1 MNKDVIY
8 IDVEDDITNIVSKI
22 KDSKARIV
30 ALVPPKRVGILQ
42 SAVNM
47 RLLNRAAE
55 NAEKRIVLITSDQA
69 LSGLAAA
76 ARIPV
81 AKTLQSRPEIAEIPA
96 IDVDDGDDVI
106 DGSEIPVGELADK
119 ATPKARNKADD
130 AIDAAIAEDEKP
142 TKPTKPTKPA
152 KPAGKGKP
160 KVPDFNVFRKK
171 LVLIGGGIALFI
183 VFMVWAIWFAP
194 HATVVITAKTTTS
207 TVDKSVTLKQDGK
220 VDAANNIIKSL
231 RQEQKKDISVDFTP
245 TGKKKV
251 GEKASGTMHLV
262 RTSVSSLTLTIPAG
276 TSFSSGDYT
285 FVSTEPASLS
295 GTSIGPGGVIQ
306 SVATVK
312 VQATQVGSEYNLSS
326 RSYSSNVSG
335 FSAAGTAMSGGSSRE
350 VTVVSADDIAKAK
363 VKLDAQKDASLQSAV
378 KALFPSSSIVI
389 NESYQEARS
398 NPTPSVAV
406 DHEAS
411 GTVQLKTTVTAS
423 MQGIDRSDMKQF
435 LEDTLKKEIGSKKNQ
450 KIYNDGSNEVKFAQ
464 YSERNN
470 AVQVRLTANAKIGP
484 EIDEHKVKEQV
495 KGRNYGDVQSSLES
509 IEGVQDVDTKF
520 SPFWVR
526 TVPNNDKHIS
536 IEFKLDNGR

>member
-142 TKPTKPTKPA
+142 SKPVKPA
-152 KPAGKGKP
+152 KSAGKGKP

-171 LVLIGGGIALFI
+171 LVLIGGGIVLF
-183 VFMVWAIWFAP
+183 VLFMVWAIWFAP

-207 TVDKSVTLKQDGK
+207 TVDKPVTLKQDGK
-220 VDAANNIIKSL
+220 VDAANNVIKSL
-231 RQEQKKDISVDFTP
+231 HQEQKKDISVDFTP

-350 VTVVSADDIAKAK
+350 VTVVSADDVAKAK

-398 NPTPSVAV
+398 NPTPSVAI

-526 TVPNNDKHIS
+526 TVPNSDKHIS

>member
-119 ATPKARNKADD
+119 AIPKARNKADD

-142 TKPTKPTKPA
+142 SKPA
-152 KPAGKGKP
+152 KPAKSAGKGKP

-183 VFMVWAIWFAP
+183 VFIVWAIWFAP

-220 VDAANNIIKSL
+220 VDAANNIVKSL

-350 VTVVSADDIAKAK
+350 VTVVSADDVAKAK

>member
-119 ATPKARNKADD
+119 AIPKARNKADD

-142 TKPTKPTKPA
+142 SKPA
-152 KPAGKGKP
+152 KPAKSAGKGKP

-183 VFMVWAIWFAP
+183 VFIVWAIWFAP

-220 VDAANNIIKSL
+220 VDAANNIVKSL

-262 RTSVSSLTLTIPAG
+262 RTSVSSLTLIIPAG

-350 VTVVSADDIAKAK
+350 VTVVSADDVAKAK

-398 NPTPSVAV
+398 NPTPSVAI

>member
-55 NAEKRIVLITSDQA
+55 HADKRIVLITSDQA

-106 DGSEIPVGELADK
+106 DGSEIPVGELADR

-142 TKPTKPTKPA
+142 SKPA
-152 KPAGKGKP
+152 KPIKPAGKGKP

-171 LVLIGGGIALFI
+171 LVLIGGGIVLFI
-183 VFMVWAIWFAP
+183 LFMVWAIWFAP

-350 VTVVSADDIAKAK
+350 VTVVSADDVAKAK

>member
-106 DGSEIPVGELADK
+106 DGSDIPVGELADK

-142 TKPTKPTKPA
+142 SKPVKPA
-152 KPAGKGKP
+152 KSAGKGKP
-160 KVPDFNVFRKK
+160 KVPDFNLFRKK
-171 LVLIGGGIALFI
+171 LVLIGGGIVLF
-183 VFMVWAIWFAP
+183 VLFMVWAIWFAP
-194 HATVVITAKTTTS
+194 HATVIITAKTTTS
-207 TVDKSVTLKQDGK
+207 TVDKSITLKQDAR
-220 VDAANNIIKSL
+220 VDAANSIVKSL
-231 RQEQKKDISVDFTP
+231 RQEQKKELSVDFTP

-350 VTVVSADDIAKAK
+350 VTVVSADDVAKAK

-470 AVQVRLTANAKIGP
+470 AAQVRLTANAKIGP

>member
-55 NAEKRIVLITSDQA
+55 NAEKRIVLITGDQA

-142 TKPTKPTKPA
+142 TKPAKPA

-171 LVLIGGGIALFI
+171 LVLIGGGIVLF
-183 VFMVWAIWFAP
+183 VLFMVWAIWFAP

-220 VDAANNIIKSL
+220 VDAANNTIKSL
-231 RQEQKKDISVDFTP
+231 RQEQKKELSVDFTP

-251 GEKASGTMHLV
+251 GEKASGSMKLV
-262 RTSVSSLTLTIPAG
+262 RTSVSSLTITIPAG

-285 FVSTEPASLS
+285 FVSTEPATLS

-306 SVATVK
+306 SSATVQ

-335 FSAAGTAMSGGSSRE
+335 FSAVGSSMNGGSSRE
-350 VTVVSADDIAKAK
+350 VTVVSAADVAKAK
-363 VKLDAQKDASLQSAV
+363 AKLDAQKDLSLQSAV

-398 NPTPSVAV
+398 NPTPSVAI

>member
-55 NAEKRIVLITSDQA
+55 NAEKRIVLITGDQA

-142 TKPTKPTKPA
+142 SKPVKPA

-171 LVLIGGGIALFI
+171 LVLIGGGIVLF
-183 VFMVWAIWFAP
+183 VLFMVWAIWFAP

-220 VDAANNIIKSL
+220 VDAANNTIKSL
-231 RQEQKKDISVDFTP
+231 RQEQKKELSVDFTP

-350 VTVVSADDIAKAK
+350 VTVVSADDVAKAK
-363 VKLDAQKDASLQSAV
+363 AKLDAQKDPSLQSAV

>member
-55 NAEKRIVLITSDQA
+55 NAEKRIVLITGDQA

-142 TKPTKPTKPA
+142 SKPVKPA

-183 VFMVWAIWFAP
+183 LFMVWAIWFAP

-207 TVDKSVTLKQDGK
+207 TVDKSVTLKQDGN
-220 VDAANNIIKSL
+220 VDAANNTIKSL
-231 RQEQKKDISVDFTP
+231 RQEQKKELSVDFTP

-350 VTVVSADDIAKAK
+350 VTVVSADDVAKAK

>member
-8 IDVEDDITNIVSKI
+8 IDVEDDITSIVSKI

-119 ATPKARNKADD
+119 AAPKARNKADD
-130 AIDAAIAEDEKP
+130 AIDAAIAEDEEP
-142 TKPTKPTKPA
+142 TKPAKPA

-350 VTVVSADDIAKAK
+350 VTVVSADDVAKAK
-363 VKLDAQKDASLQSAV
+363 VKLDTQKDASLQSAV

-450 KIYNDGSNEVKFAQ
+450 KIYNDGSSEVKFAQ

-470 AVQVRLTANAKIGP
+470 AAQVRLTANAKIGP

>member
-55 NAEKRIVLITSDQA
+55 HAEKRIVLITGDQA

-142 TKPTKPTKPA
+142 SKPVKPA
-152 KPAGKGKP
+152 KSAGKGKP

-183 VFMVWAIWFAP
+183 VFIVWAIWFAP

-220 VDAANNIIKSL
+220 VDAANNIVKSL

-350 VTVVSADDIAKAK
+350 VTVVSADDVAKAK
-363 VKLDAQKDASLQSAV
+363 VKLDAQKDASLQSAI

>member
-119 ATPKARNKADD
+119 AAPKARNKADD

-142 TKPTKPTKPA
+142 SKPVKPA
-152 KPAGKGKP
+152 KSAGKGKP

-171 LVLIGGGIALFI
+171 LVLIGGGVALFI

-262 RTSVSSLTLTIPAG
+262 RTSVSSLTLIIPAG

-350 VTVVSADDIAKAK
+350 VTVVSADDVAKAK

-435 LEDTLKKEIGSKKNQ
+435 LEDTLKKEIGGKKNQ

>member
-55 NAEKRIVLITSDQA
+55 NAEKRIVLITGDQA

-96 IDVDDGDDVI
+96 IDIDDGDDVI
-106 DGSEIPVGELADK
+106 DGSEIPVGELADR

-142 TKPTKPTKPA
+142 SKPVKPA

-171 LVLIGGGIALFI
+171 LVLIGGGIVLF
-183 VFMVWAIWFAP
+183 VLFMVWAIWFAP

-220 VDAANNIIKSL
+220 VDAANNTIKSL
-231 RQEQKKDISVDFTP
+231 RQEQKKEISVDFTP

-350 VTVVSADDIAKAK
+350 VTVVSADDVAKAK
-363 VKLDAQKDASLQSAV
+363 VKLDAQKDTSLQSAV

>member
-142 TKPTKPTKPA
+142 TKPAKPA

-171 LVLIGGGIALFI
+171 LVLIGGGIVLF
-183 VFMVWAIWFAP
+183 VLFMVWAIWFAP

-350 VTVVSADDIAKAK
+350 VTVVSADDVAKAK

>member
-55 NAEKRIVLITSDQA
+55 NAEKRIVLITGDQA

-142 TKPTKPTKPA
+142 TKPAKPA

-171 LVLIGGGIALFI
+171 LVLIGGGIVLF
-183 VFMVWAIWFAP
+183 VLFMVWAIWFAP

-285 FVSTEPASLS
+285 FVSTEPASLL

-350 VTVVSADDIAKAK
+350 VTVVSADDVAKAK

>member
-142 TKPTKPTKPA
+142 TKPAKPA

-171 LVLIGGGIALFI
+171 LVLIGGGIVLF
-183 VFMVWAIWFAP
+183 VLFMVWAIWFAP

-335 FSAAGTAMSGGSSRE
+335 FSAAGTAMSGGSRRE
-350 VTVVSADDIAKAK
+350 VTVVSADDVAKAK
-363 VKLDAQKDASLQSAV
+363 VKLDAQKDASLQSAA

-435 LEDTLKKEIGSKKNQ
+435 LEDTLKKEIGNKKNQ

>member
-55 NAEKRIVLITSDQA
+55 NAEKRIVLITGDQA

-142 TKPTKPTKPA
+142 TKPAKPA

-171 LVLIGGGIALFI
+171 LVLIGGGIVLF
-183 VFMVWAIWFAP
+183 VLFMVWAIWFAP

-220 VDAANNIIKSL
+220 VDAANNTIKSL
-231 RQEQKKDISVDFTP
+231 RQEQKKELSVDFTP

-251 GEKASGTMHLV
+251 GEKASGSMKLV
-262 RTSVSSLTLTIPAG
+262 RTSVSSLTITIPAG

-285 FVSTEPASLS
+285 FVSTEPATLS

-306 SVATVK
+306 SSATVQ

-335 FSAAGTAMSGGSSRE
+335 FSAVGSSMNGGSSRE
-350 VTVVSADDIAKAK
+350 VTVVSAADVAKAK
-363 VKLDAQKDASLQSAV
+363 AKLDAQKDLSLQSAV

-398 NPTPSVAV
+398 NPTPSVAI

-423 MQGIDRSDMKQF
+423 LQGIDRSDMKQF

-484 EIDEHKVKEQV
+484 EIDEHRVKEQV

>member
-142 TKPTKPTKPA
+142 TKPAKPA

-171 LVLIGGGIALFI
+171 LVLIGGGIVLF
-183 VFMVWAIWFAP
+183 VLFMVWAIWFAP

-231 RQEQKKDISVDFTP
+231 RQEQKKELSVDFTP

-251 GEKASGTMHLV
+251 GEKASGSMKLV
-262 RTSVSSLTLTIPAG
+262 RTSVSSLTITIPAG

-285 FVSTEPASLS
+285 FVSTEPATLS

-306 SVATVK
+306 SSATVQ
-312 VQATQVGSEYNLSS
+312 VQATQVGSEYNLSA

-335 FSAAGTAMSGGSSRE
+335 FSAVGSSMNGGSSRE
-350 VTVVSADDIAKAK
+350 VTVVSAADVAKAK
-363 VKLDAQKDASLQSAV
+363 AKLDAQKDPSLQSAV

-435 LEDTLKKEIGSKKNQ
+435 LEDTLKKEIGNKKNQ

>member
-106 DGSEIPVGELADK
+106 DGSDIPVGELADK

-142 TKPTKPTKPA
+142 TKPAKPA

-171 LVLIGGGIALFI
+171 LVLIGGGIVLFI

-350 VTVVSADDIAKAK
+350 VTVVSADDVAKAK
-363 VKLDAQKDASLQSAV
+363 VKLDAQKDTSLQSAV

>member
-55 NAEKRIVLITSDQA
+55 NAEKRIVLITGDQA

-142 TKPTKPTKPA
+142 TKSAKPA

-183 VFMVWAIWFAP
+183 VFIVWAIWFAP

-285 FVSTEPASLS
+285 FVSTEPASLL

-306 SVATVK
+306 SSATVQ

-335 FSAAGTAMSGGSSRE
+335 FSAVGSSMNGGSSRE
-350 VTVVSADDIAKAK
+350 VTVVSAADVAKAK
-363 VKLDAQKDASLQSAV
+363 AKLDAQKDPSLQSAV

-435 LEDTLKKEIGSKKNQ
+435 LEDTLKKEIGSKRNQ

>member
-142 TKPTKPTKPA
+142 TKPAKPA

-171 LVLIGGGIALFI
+171 LVLIGGGIVLF
-183 VFMVWAIWFAP
+183 VLFMVWAIWFAP

-220 VDAANNIIKSL
+220 VDAANNTIKSL
-231 RQEQKKDISVDFTP
+231 RQEQKKELSVDFTP

-251 GEKASGTMHLV
+251 GEKASGSMKLV
-262 RTSVSSLTLTIPAG
+262 RTSVSSLTITIPAG

-285 FVSTEPASLS
+285 FVSTEPATLS

-306 SVATVK
+306 SSATVQ
-312 VQATQVGSEYNLSS
+312 VQATQVGSEYNLSA

-335 FSAAGTAMSGGSSRE
+335 FSAVGSSMNGGSSRE
-350 VTVVSADDIAKAK
+350 VTVVSAADVAKAK
-363 VKLDAQKDASLQSAV
+363 AKLDAQKDPSLQSAV

>member
-55 NAEKRIVLITSDQA
+55 NAEKRIVLITGDQA

-142 TKPTKPTKPA
+142 TKPAKPA

-171 LVLIGGGIALFI
+171 LVLIGGGIVLF
-183 VFMVWAIWFAP
+183 VLFMVWAIWFAP

-220 VDAANNIIKSL
+220 VDAANNVIKSL

-350 VTVVSADDIAKAK
+350 VTVVSADDVAKAK
-363 VKLDAQKDASLQSAV
+363 VKLDAQKDTSLQSAV

>member
-142 TKPTKPTKPA
+142 SKPVKPA
-152 KPAGKGKP
+152 KSAGKGKP

-171 LVLIGGGIALFI
+171 LVLIGGGIVLF
-183 VFMVWAIWFAP
+183 VLFMVWAIWFAP

-220 VDAANNIIKSL
+220 VDAANNVIKSL
-231 RQEQKKDISVDFTP
+231 HQEQKKDISVDFTP

-335 FSAAGTAMSGGSSRE
+335 FSAAGTALSGGSSRE
-350 VTVVSADDIAKAK
+350 VTVVSADDVAKAK
-363 VKLDAQKDASLQSAV
+363 VKLDAQKDTSLQSAV

-398 NPTPSVAV
+398 NPTPSVAI

>member
-142 TKPTKPTKPA
+142 TKPAKPA

-171 LVLIGGGIALFI
+171 LVLIGGGIVLF
-183 VFMVWAIWFAP
+183 VLFMVWAIWFAP

-350 VTVVSADDIAKAK
+350 VTVVSADDVAKAK

-435 LEDTLKKEIGSKKNQ
+435 LEDTLKKEIGNKKNQ

-495 KGRNYGDVQSSLES
+495 KGRNYGDVQSNLES

>member
-142 TKPTKPTKPA
+142 SKPVKPA
-152 KPAGKGKP
+152 KSAGKGKP

-171 LVLIGGGIALFI
+171 LVLIGGGIVLF
-183 VFMVWAIWFAP
+183 VLFMVWAIWFAP

-220 VDAANNIIKSL
+220 VDAANNVIKSL
-231 RQEQKKDISVDFTP
+231 HQEQKKDISVDFTP

-350 VTVVSADDIAKAK
+350 VTVVSADDVAKAK
-363 VKLDAQKDASLQSAV
+363 VKLDAQKDTSLQSAV

-398 NPTPSVAV
+398 NPTPSVAI

-526 TVPNNDKHIS
+526 TVPNSDKHIS

>member
-119 ATPKARNKADD
+119 ATPKERNKADD

-142 TKPTKPTKPA
+142 TKPAKPA

-171 LVLIGGGIALFI
+171 LVLIGGGIVLF
-183 VFMVWAIWFAP
+183 VLFMVWAIWFAP

-350 VTVVSADDIAKAK
+350 VTVVSADDVAKAK

-435 LEDTLKKEIGSKKNQ
+435 LEDTLKKEIGSRKNQ

>member
-47 RLLNRAAE
+47 RLLNRVAE
-55 NAEKRIVLITSDQA
+55 NAEKRIVLITGDQA

-142 TKPTKPTKPA
+142 TKPAKPA
-152 KPAGKGKP
+152 KLAGKGKP

-171 LVLIGGGIALFI
+171 LVLIGGGIVLF
-183 VFMVWAIWFAP
+183 VLFMVWAIWFAP

-220 VDAANNIIKSL
+220 VDAANNTIKSL
-231 RQEQKKDISVDFTP
+231 RQEQKKELSVDFTP

-350 VTVVSADDIAKAK
+350 VTVVSADDVAKAK
-363 VKLDAQKDASLQSAV
+363 VKLDAQKDTSLQSAV

>member
-55 NAEKRIVLITSDQA
+55 NAEKRIVLITGDQA

-96 IDVDDGDDVI
+96 IDIDDGDDVI
-106 DGSEIPVGELADK
+106 DGSEIPVGELADR

-142 TKPTKPTKPA
+142 SKPVKPA

-171 LVLIGGGIALFI
+171 LVLIGGGIVLF
-183 VFMVWAIWFAP
+183 VLFMVWAIWFAP

-220 VDAANNIIKSL
+220 VDAANNTIKSL
-231 RQEQKKDISVDFTP
+231 RQEQKKELSVDFTP

-350 VTVVSADDIAKAK
+350 VTVVSADDVAKAK

>member
-55 NAEKRIVLITSDQA
+55 NVEKRIVLITSDQA

-106 DGSEIPVGELADK
+106 DGSEIPVGELADR
-119 ATPKARNKADD
+119 ATPKARNKAND

-142 TKPTKPTKPA
+142 TKPAKPA

-171 LVLIGGGIALFI
+171 LVLIGGGIVLF
-183 VFMVWAIWFAP
+183 VLFMVWAIWFAP

-220 VDAANNIIKSL
+220 VDAANNIVKSL

-350 VTVVSADDIAKAK
+350 VTVVSADDVAKAK
-363 VKLDAQKDASLQSAV
+363 VKLDAQKDTSLQSAV

-398 NPTPSVAV
+398 NPTPSVAI

>member
-130 AIDAAIAEDEKP
+130 AIDTAIAEDEKP
-142 TKPTKPTKPA
+142 TKPAKPA

-171 LVLIGGGIALFI
+171 LVLIGGGIVLF
-183 VFMVWAIWFAP
+183 VLFMVWAIWFAP

-220 VDAANNIIKSL
+220 VDAANNTIKSL
-231 RQEQKKDISVDFTP
+231 RQEQKKELSVDFTP

-251 GEKASGTMHLV
+251 GEKASGSMKLV
-262 RTSVSSLTLTIPAG
+262 RTSVSSLTITIPAG

-285 FVSTEPASLS
+285 FVSTEPATLS

-306 SVATVK
+306 SSATVQ

-335 FSAAGTAMSGGSSRE
+335 FSAVGSSMNGGSSRE
-350 VTVVSADDIAKAK
+350 VTVVSAADVAKAK
-363 VKLDAQKDASLQSAV
+363 AKLDAQKDLSLQSAV

-398 NPTPSVAV
+398 NPTPSVAI

>member
-55 NAEKRIVLITSDQA
+55 NAEKRIVLITGDQA

-96 IDVDDGDDVI
+96 IDIDDGDDVI
-106 DGSEIPVGELADK
+106 DGSEIPVGELADR

-142 TKPTKPTKPA
+142 SKPVKPA

-171 LVLIGGGIALFI
+171 LVLIGGGIVLF
-183 VFMVWAIWFAP
+183 VLFMVWAIWFAP

-220 VDAANNIIKSL
+220 VDAANNTIKSL
-231 RQEQKKDISVDFTP
+231 RQEQKKELSVDFTP

-350 VTVVSADDIAKAK
+350 VTVVSVDDVAKAK
-363 VKLDAQKDASLQSAV
+363 VKLDAQKDTSLQSAV

>member
-142 TKPTKPTKPA
+142 TKPAKPA

-171 LVLIGGGIALFI
+171 LVLIGGGIVLF
-183 VFMVWAIWFAP
+183 VLFMVWAIWFAP

-350 VTVVSADDIAKAK
+350 VTVVSADDVAKAK
-363 VKLDAQKDASLQSAV
+363 VKLDAQKDTSLQSAV

>member
-142 TKPTKPTKPA
+142 SKPVKPA
-152 KPAGKGKP
+152 KSAGKGKP

-220 VDAANNIIKSL
+220 VDAANNTIKSL

-350 VTVVSADDIAKAK
+350 VTVVSADDVAKAK
-363 VKLDAQKDASLQSAV
+363 VKLDAQKDTSLQSAV

>member
-142 TKPTKPTKPA
+142 SKPVKPA
-152 KPAGKGKP
+152 KSAGKGKP

-220 VDAANNIIKSL
+220 VDAANNTIKSL

-350 VTVVSADDIAKAK
+350 VTVVSADDVAKAK
-363 VKLDAQKDASLQSAV
+363 VKLDAQKDTSLQSAV

-470 AVQVRLTANAKIGP
+470 AVQVRLTASAKIGP

>member
-106 DGSEIPVGELADK
+106 DGSDIPVGELADK

-142 TKPTKPTKPA
+142 SKPVKPA
-152 KPAGKGKP
+152 KSAGKGKP

-183 VFMVWAIWFAP
+183 VFIVWAIWFAP

-262 RTSVSSLTLTIPAG
+262 RTSVSSLTLIIPAG

-350 VTVVSADDIAKAK
+350 VTVVSADDVAKAK

>member
-119 ATPKARNKADD
+119 AIPKARNKADD

-142 TKPTKPTKPA
+142 SKPVKPA
-152 KPAGKGKP
+152 KSAGKGKP

-183 VFMVWAIWFAP
+183 VFIVWAIWFAP

-220 VDAANNIIKSL
+220 VDAANNIVKSL

-262 RTSVSSLTLTIPAG
+262 RTSVSSLTLIIPAG

-350 VTVVSADDIAKAK
+350 VTVVSADDVAKAK

-398 NPTPSVAV
+398 NPTPSVAI

-423 MQGIDRSDMKQF
+423 IQGIDRSDMKQF

>member
-119 ATPKARNKADD
+119 AAPKARNKADD

-142 TKPTKPTKPA
+142 SKSVKPA
-152 KPAGKGKP
+152 KSAGKGKP

-207 TVDKSVTLKQDGK
+207 TVDKSVALKQDGK
-220 VDAANNIIKSL
+220 VDAANNVIKSL

-350 VTVVSADDIAKAK
+350 VTVVSADDVAKAK

>member
-55 NAEKRIVLITSDQA
+55 NAEKRIVLITGDQA

-142 TKPTKPTKPA
+142 SKPA
-152 KPAGKGKP
+152 KPIKPAGKGKP

-171 LVLIGGGIALFI
+171 LVLIGGGIVLFI
-183 VFMVWAIWFAP
+183 LFMVWAIWFAP

-350 VTVVSADDIAKAK
+350 VTVVSADDVAKAK

-398 NPTPSVAV
+398 NPTLSVAV

>member
-142 TKPTKPTKPA
+142 TKPAKPA

-171 LVLIGGGIALFI
+171 LVLIGGGIVLF
-183 VFMVWAIWFAP
+183 VLFMVWAIWFAP

-220 VDAANNIIKSL
+220 VDAANNIVKSL

-251 GEKASGTMHLV
+251 GEKASGSMKLV
-262 RTSVSSLTLTIPAG
+262 RTSVSSLTITIPAG

-285 FVSTEPASLS
+285 FVSTEPATLS

-306 SVATVK
+306 SSATVQ

-335 FSAAGTAMSGGSSRE
+335 FSAVGSSMNGGSSRE
-350 VTVVSADDIAKAK
+350 VTVVSTADVAKAK
-363 VKLDAQKDASLQSAV
+363 AKLDAQKDLSLQSAV

-398 NPTPSVAV
+398 NPTPSVAI

>member
-142 TKPTKPTKPA
+142 TKPAKPA

-171 LVLIGGGIALFI
+171 LVLIGGGIVLF
-183 VFMVWAIWFAP
+183 VLFMVWAIWFAP

-220 VDAANNIIKSL
+220 VDAANNTIKSL

-350 VTVVSADDIAKAK
+350 VTVVSADDVAKAK

-398 NPTPSVAV
+398 NPTPSVAI